1 MQDSSRQISVSVCI
15 PAFNEEAVIADT
27 VAEAVGVLEALPG
40 EHEIL
45 VVDDGSAD
53 RTLEILREIDAREP
67 MLRVLR
73 HERNLGN
80 PAAQKTLVRAA
91 RGEFIFHIGAD
102 REWRMDEI
110 PRMLG
115 KLDEGYDIVIGVRR
129 KKQYTLSRKV
139 VSEGF
144 NLLVALLWGK
154 HFGDL
159 GSLKMARA
167 SLWTR
172 LPFGSNSA
180 FLHAERVLIAY
191 RNGARIA
198 TIPVDHVARK
208 TGKSAY
214 ANPKQSVKA
223 LADLVRFRFSSRSRY
238 QIEED
243 WRALPR

>member
-15 PAFNEEAVIADT
+15 PAFNEEAVIADA
-27 VAEAVGVLEALPG
+27 VAEAVEVLEALPG
-40 EHEIL
+40 DHEIL
-45 VVDDGSAD
+45 VVNDGSAD
-53 RTLEILREIDAREP
+53 RTGEILSELSRQVP
-67 MLRVLR
+67 MLRVLE
-73 HERNLGN
+73 HEKNLGN
-80 PAAQKTLVRAA
+80 PAAQKTLVGAA
-91 RGEFIFHIGAD
+91 RGRFIFHIGAD

-110 PRMLG
+110 PRMLA
-115 KLDEGYDIVIGVRR
+115 KLEEGYDIVIGVRR
-129 KKQYTLSRKV
+129 KKQYPLARKV

-172 LPFGSNSA
+172 LPFESNSA
-180 FLHAERVLIAY
+180 FLHAERVLVAY

-198 TIPVDHVARK
+198 TVPVDHAARK

-214 ANPKQSVKA
+214 TSPAQPLRA
-223 LADLVRFRFSSRSRY
+223 LADLLRFRFSPRSRY
-238 QIEED
+238 HMTED
-243 WRALPR
+243 WREH